1 VKYLHCRNQIW
12 VTRSVSYSGRKGAR
26 EIPYWPA
33 PAKRLR
39 YNPVFMQDMVGMP
52 AYFGDWPALA
62 DPVPVVDILAELDD
76 AGGGWAQAVTYAQ

>member
-1 VKYLHCRNQIW
+1 
-12 VTRSVSYSGRKGAR
+12 
-26 EIPYWPA
+26 
-33 PAKRLR
+33 
-39 YNPVFMQDMVGMP
+39 VGIP

>member
-1 VKYLHCRNQIW
+1 
-12 VTRSVSYSGRKGAR
+12 
-26 EIPYWPA
+26 
-33 PAKRLR
+33 
-39 YNPVFMQDMVGMP
+39 MQDMVGMP